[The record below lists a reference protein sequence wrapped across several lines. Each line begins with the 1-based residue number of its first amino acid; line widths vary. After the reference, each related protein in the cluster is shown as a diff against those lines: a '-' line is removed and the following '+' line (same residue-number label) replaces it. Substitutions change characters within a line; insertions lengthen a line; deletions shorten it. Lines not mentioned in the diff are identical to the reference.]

1 MSSVDR
7 LFDLVL
13 VRPPAKSYVNCVS
26 SNPQRKNID
35 LSLAKGQ
42 HRNYASI
49 LKESGIRVIEFE
61 PLEEYPD
68 SVFMQDPALIGSRR
82 SIIGRFGEVTR
93 RGEEKAL
100 VDDIGAHNI
109 PVGAMDYVDGPGTL
123 EGGDI
128 AVTDRGVFVGQSQR
142 TNAAGIKRLE
152 RTLTDCRVISIRIDA
167 MHLLCGC
174 SYLSNGD
181 MIIAPDVVDPQSFP
195 GFRFIT
201 VPTKEAYATDALYLG
216 ERRVLIPSG
225 FPTASRKLKDAGYK
239 PVEAE
244 MSEFYKGDGGVTCLS
259 SPIYKIF

>member
-1 MSSVDR
+1 MSSPDR

-13 VRPPAKSYVNCVS
+13 VRPPANSYVNCVS
-26 SNPQRKNID
+26 SNTQRRNID

-49 LKESGIRVIEFE
+49 LKESGIRVIELE
-61 PLEEYPD
+61 PLENYPD

-82 SIIGRFGEVTR
+82 SIIGRFEEVTR

-100 VDDIGAHNI
+100 VNDINTHNI
-109 PVGAMDYVDGPGTL
+109 HVGEMDWVDAPGTL

-152 RTLTDCRVISIRIDA
+152 QALTECRVTSIHIDA

-174 SYLSNGD
+174 SYLSNGY
-181 MIIAPDVVDPQSFP
+181 MIIAPDVVDPHFFP

-201 VPTKEAYATDALYLG
+201 VPEEEAYATDALYLG

-225 FPTASRKLKDAGYK
+225 FPTASQKLKDGGYK
-239 PVEAE
+239 PVEVE

-259 SPIYKIF
+259 SPVYKIF